1 MRWAK
6 IRPLNSSARF
16 FEVFP
21 SVGDYQRLP
30 RDPTRPLKLGT
41 AQDTWFPT
49 WDDVRGLLCDSVAL
63 RGVDN
68 GATTEN
74 FSNFQIAV
82 SHEVFS

>member
-6 IRPLNSSARF
+6 FRALESSARF

-21 SVGDYQRLP
+21 SVGDFQRLP

-41 AQDTWFPT
+41 AEDAWFLI

-68 GATTEN
+68 DATTEN
-74 FSNFQIAV
+74 VSTFQMAV